1 MVNHDHTIF
10 ALSSARGKS
19 GVAVVRLSGP
29 GAGAALDR
37 LAGGRPQPRHAS
49 LRALSDGDAMLDEA
63 LVLWFPKPRSLT
75 GEDVAELHLHGSLAT
90 VDAVLRTLG
99 DLSGHRLAEP
109 GEFTR
114 RALENE
120 RLDLAQVEGLSDLIE
135 AETEAQRRQALRVLS
150 GALGARAAS
159 WRSRLVRAAALLEA
173 TIDFADEDVP
183 ADVRPEV
190 AELVAAVISDL
201 RKESAG
207 TGIAERIRDGFEV
220 AIVGPPNVGKSTLL
234 NALAGRDAAIT
245 SDIAGTTRDVIEVRM
260 NLRGLPV
267 TVLDT
272 AGLRDGRD
280 EIEMLGVAKARV
292 RAEQADLRVILT
304 ECRAAAPTMEPQGD
318 DILAVPKSDICEG
331 DFSAKTGT
339 GLDWLVDEIGTRLE
353 SRASTAGL
361 AIRERH
367 RAAMKRGIESLDRA
381 AAQLEAGTELAEI
394 AAEEIRSA
402 IRALDS
408 LAGRVDV
415 EHILDDIFAN
425 FCIGK

>member
-1 MVNHDHTIF
+1 MVSHGHTIF

-29 GAGAALDR
+29 QAGTALDR
-37 LAGGRPQPRHAS
+37 LTGGRPRPRRAS
-49 LRALSDGDAMLDEA
+49 IRYLSDGEGMLDQA
-63 LVLWFPKPRSLT
+63 LVLWFPGPHSFT
-75 GEDVAELHLHGSLAT
+75 GEDVAELQLHGSLAT
-90 VDAVLRTLG
+90 VDAVLRVLG
-99 DLSGHRLAEP
+99 NQPGHRLAEP

-150 GALGARAAS
+150 GALGTRAAS
-159 WRSRLVRAAALLEA
+159 WRSKLVRAAALLEA

-190 AELVAAVISDL
+190 RELVKDVNSDL
-201 RKESAG
+201 QRESAG
-207 TGIAERIRDGFEV
+207 TGMAERIRDGFEV

-245 SDIAGTTRDVIEVRM
+245 SDIAGTTRDVGDVRM
-260 NLRGLPV
+260 DLRRLPV

-272 AGLRDGRD
+272 AGLREGRD
-280 EIEMLGVAKARV
+280 EIEALGVAKARV
-292 RAEQADLRVILT
+292 RAEQADLRVILM
-304 ECRAAAPTMEPQGD
+304 ECRAAVPAMEPQGD
-318 DILAVPKSDICEG
+318 DILAVPKADICDG
-331 DFSAKTGT
+331 DFSAEAGT
-339 GLDWLVDEIGTRLE
+339 GLDWLVDAIGTRLE

-367 RAAMKRGIESLDRA
+367 RTAMRRATESLDRA
-381 AAQLEAGTELAEI
+381 AIQLESGADLTEI
-394 AAEEIRSA
+394 AAEEVRSA